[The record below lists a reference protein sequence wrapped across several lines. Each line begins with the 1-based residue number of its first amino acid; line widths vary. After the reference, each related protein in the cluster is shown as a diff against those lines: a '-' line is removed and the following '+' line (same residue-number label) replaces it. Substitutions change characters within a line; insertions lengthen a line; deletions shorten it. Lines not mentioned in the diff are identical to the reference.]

1 MKLKWIIGEIKMIA
15 GVLNGSEAFTGP
27 LSVQIDL
34 TNRCNNNCIGCWCN
48 SPLLGD
54 KAMDPETKK
63 KELPFELVKNLIDE
77 LDEMSVR
84 EFYLTGGGEPF
95 MHPNVME
102 IIDYIKSKGIGCDM
116 STNFTLINKER
127 AKRLVDLGVD
137 HMNISIWAGTAKT
150 YVKTHP
156 NKTDKDFYKV
166 RDMLIYTANLKD
178 KKGKT
183 KPIINIYNVISN
195 MNFHEIKEMID
206 FSFLVKAD
214 SVDFTMMDPVE
225 GRTEVLLLNEEQR
238 CELIKEINK
247 VMGYVNKK
255 NAEFGVELKVNA
267 LDQFLRRVSNEESK
281 KGKYDSN
288 IVDTIPCYAGWTFA
302 RIMANGD
309 ILSCLKSHLM
319 PIGNIYK
326 QSFKEAWYSKKQGLF
341 REKSRC
347 KKSDPYFSKINCYKS
362 CDNLGTNLSIHGKIQ
377 SLPAFSK
384 FLLKRL
390 VFILKPK
397 GKRP

>member
-1 MKLKWIIGEIKMIA
+1 MKLKWKISEIKMVMGI
-15 GVLNGSEAFTGP
+15 LNGSEAFTGP

-34 TNRCNNNCIGCWCN
+34 TNQCNNNCIGCWCN

-63 KELPFELVKNLIDE
+63 KELPFELVKKLIDE
-77 LDEMSVR
+77 LDEMCVR
-84 EFYLTGGGEPF
+84 EIYLTGGGEPF
-95 MHPNVME
+95 MHPKVME
-102 IIDYIKSKGIGCDM
+102 IIEYIKSKGIGCDM
-116 STNFTLINKER
+116 STNFTLISKER
-127 AKRLVDLGVD
+127 AEKLVDLGVD
-137 HMNISIWAGTAKT
+137 HMNVSMWAGTPEG
-150 YVKTHP
+150 YIKTHP
-156 NKTDKDFYKV
+156 NKTDKDFYKM
-166 RDMLIYTANLKD
+166 RDTLIYIANLKNKEG
-178 KKGKT
+178 KKR
-183 KPIINIYNVISN
+183 PIINIYNVISN
-195 MNFHEIKEMID
+195 LNYDEIKEMIN
-206 FSFLVKAD
+206 FVFLVKAD
-214 SVDFTMMDPVE
+214 SVEFTMMDPVE
-225 GRTEVLLLNEEQR
+225 GKTEILLLNEEQR
-238 CELIKEINK
+238 CKLIKEVNK
-247 VMGYVNKK
+247 VRNYVNKK
-255 NAEFGVELKVNA
+255 NAEFGVELKINA
-267 LDQFLRRVSNEESK
+267 LEQFLRRVSNEESK

-319 PIGNIYK
+319 PIGNIHK
-326 QSFKEAWYSKKQGLF
+326 QIFKKVWYSKKQRLF

-384 FLLKRL
+384 FLLRNL

-397 GKRP
+397 GKKL

>member
-1 MKLKWIIGEIKMIA
+1 MKLKWKISEIKMLVGI
-15 GVLNGSEAFTGP
+15 LNGSEAFTGP

-34 TNRCNNNCIGCWCN
+34 TNKCNNNCIGCWCN

-63 KELPFELVKNLIDE
+63 KELPFKLVKKLIDE
-77 LDEMSVR
+77 LDEMCVR
-84 EFYLTGGGEPF
+84 EIYLTGGGEPF
-95 MHPNVME
+95 MHSRIMD
-102 IIDYIKSKGIGCDM
+102 IIEYIKSKGIGCDM

-127 AKRLVDLGVD
+127 TKRLDDLGVD
-137 HMNISIWAGTAKT
+137 HMNISMWAGTAKT

-156 NKTDKDFYKV
+156 NKTDKDFYKM
-166 RDMLIYTANLKD
+166 RDMLVYMASLKN
-178 KKGKT
+178 KKQKK
-183 KPIINIYNVISN
+183 KPVISIYNVISN
-195 MNFHEIKEMID
+195 MNFHEIKEMVD
-206 FSFLVKAD
+206 FAFLVKAN

-225 GRTEVLLLNEEQR
+225 GKTEVLLLNEEQR
-238 CELIKEINK
+238 CELIKEINRLR
-247 VMGYVNKK
+247 GYVDKK
-255 NAEFGVELKVNA
+255 NAELGVKLMIDSLE
-267 LDQFLRRVSNEESK
+267 QFLRRVSNEKSNE
-281 KGKYDSN
+281 GKYDSN

-326 QSFKEAWYSKKQGLF
+326 QSFKKSWYSKKQRLF

-347 KKSDPYFSKINCYKS
+347 KKSDPYFSKIKCYKS

-377 SLPAFSK
+377 SLPDFSK
-384 FLLKRL
+384 FLLRNL
-390 VFILKPK
+390 AFILKPK
-397 GKRP
+397 GKRI

>member
-1 MKLKWIIGEIKMIA
+1 MKLKWIIGEIKMVA

-48 SPLLGD
+48 SPLLGN
-54 KAMDPETKK
+54 KAMDLETKK

-84 EFYLTGGGEPF
+84 EVYLTGGGEPF
-95 MHPNVME
+95 MHPKVME

-127 AKRLVDLGVD
+127 AEELVDLGVD

-156 NKTDKDFYKV
+156 NKTDEDFYKM

-183 KPIINIYNVISN
+183 KPIINIYNVIFN

-206 FSFLVKAD
+206 FAFLVKAD

-225 GRTEVLLLNEEQR
+225 GRTEILLLNEEQR

-247 VMGYVNKK
+247 VKDYVDKK
-255 NAEFGVELKVNA
+255 NSEFGVELKVNA
-267 LDQFLRRVSNEESK
+267 LGQFLRRVSNEESK

-319 PIGNIYK
+319 SIGNIYK

-341 REKSRC
+341 REKSKC

-384 FLLKRL
+384 FLLKNL

-397 GKRP
+397 GKRL

>member
-1 MKLKWIIGEIKMIA
+1 MKLKWKISEIKMVMGI
-15 GVLNGSEAFTGP
+15 LNGSEAFTGP

-63 KELPFELVKNLIDE
+63 KELPFKLVKKLIDE
-77 LDEMSVR
+77 LDEMCVR
-84 EFYLTGGGEPF
+84 EIYLTGGGEPF
-95 MHPNVME
+95 MHPRIMD
-102 IIDYIKSKGIGCDM
+102 IIEYIKSKGIGCDM
-116 STNFTLINKER
+116 STNFTLISKER
-127 AKRLVDLGVD
+127 TKRLVDLGVD
-137 HMNISIWAGTAKT
+137 HMNISMWAGTTKT

-156 NKTDKDFYKV
+156 NKTDEEFYKMKE
-166 RDMLIYTANLKD
+166 MLIYTANLKD

-183 KPIINIYNVISN
+183 KPIITIYNVIFN

-206 FSFLVKAD
+206 FAFLVKAD
-214 SVDFTMMDPVE
+214 SVYFTMMDPVE
-225 GRTEVLLLNEEQR
+225 GRTEILLLNEEQR
-238 CELIKEINK
+238 CELIKEISK
-247 VMGYVNKK
+247 VKEYVNKK
-255 NAEFGVELKVNA
+255 NADLGTNLRVNA
-267 LDQFLRRVSNEESK
+267 LDQFLRRVSNENSK
-281 KGKYDSN
+281 EGKYDSN

-302 RIMANGD
+302 RIMANGY

-319 PIGNIYK
+319 PIGNIHK
-326 QSFKEAWYSKKQGLF
+326 QSFKKAWYSKKQRLF

-384 FLLKRL
+384 FLLRNL
-390 VFILKPK
+390 AFILKPK
-397 GKRP
+397 GKRI

>member
-1 MKLKWIIGEIKMIA
+1 MKLKWKISEIKMVMGI
-15 GVLNGSEAFTGP
+15 LDGSEAFTGP

-34 TNRCNNNCIGCWCN
+34 TNKCNNNCIGCWCN
-48 SPLLGD
+48 SPLLGN

-63 KELPFELVKNLIDE
+63 RELPFKLVKKLIDE
-77 LDEMSVR
+77 LDKICVR
-84 EFYLTGGGEPF
+84 ELYLTGGGEPF
-95 MHPNVME
+95 MHSKVMD
-102 IIDYIKSKGIGCDM
+102 IIEYIKNKGIGCDM
-116 STNFTLINKER
+116 STNFTLISKGR
-127 AKRLVDLGVD
+127 AEKLVGLGVD
-137 HMNISIWAGTAKT
+137 HMNISMWAGTAKS

-156 NKTDKDFYKV
+156 NKKEGDFYRM
-166 RDMLIYTANLKD
+166 RDMLICLAELK
-178 KKGKT
+178 KKKNKK

-195 MNFHEIKEMID
+195 LNYNEIKEMID
-206 FSFLVKAD
+206 FAFLVNAD

-225 GRTEVLLLNEEQR
+225 GRTEILLLNEEQR
-238 CELIKEINK
+238 CKLIKEINK
-247 VMGYVNKK
+247 VRNYVDKK
-255 NAEFGVELKVNA
+255 NAEFGVKLKVNS
-267 LDQFLRRVSNEESK
+267 LEQFLRRVSNEKSK
-281 KGKYDSN
+281 EGKYDSN

-319 PIGNIYK
+319 PIGNIHK
-326 QSFKEAWYSKKQGLF
+326 QSFKKSWYSKKQRLF

-384 FLLKRL
+384 FLLKSL
-390 VFILKPK
+390 AFILKPK
-397 GKRP
+397 GKRL

>member
-1 MKLKWIIGEIKMIA
+1 MKLKWKISEIKMLMGI
-15 GVLNGSEAFTGP
+15 LDGSEAFTGP

-34 TNRCNNNCIGCWCN
+34 TNQCNNNCIGCWCN

-63 KELPFELVKNLIDE
+63 KELPFELVKKLIDE
-77 LDEMSVR
+77 LDEMCVR
-84 EFYLTGGGEPF
+84 EIYLTGGGEPF
-95 MHPNVME
+95 MHPKVME
-102 IIDYIKSKGIGCDM
+102 IIEYIKSKGIGCDM
-116 STNFTLINKER
+116 STNFTLISKER
-127 AKRLVDLGVD
+127 AEKLVDLGVD
-137 HMNISIWAGTAKT
+137 HMNVSMWAGTPES
-150 YVKTHP
+150 YIKTHS
-156 NKTDKDFYKV
+156 NKTDNDFYKM
-166 RDMLIYTANLKD
+166 RDILIYLAELK
-178 KKGKT
+178 KKKNKK

-195 MNFHEIKEMID
+195 LNYNEIKEMID
-206 FSFLVKAD
+206 FAFLVKAD
-214 SVDFTMMDPVE
+214 SVEFTMMDPVE
-225 GRTEVLLLNEEQR
+225 GKTEILLLNEEQR

-247 VMGYVNKK
+247 VRSYVNKK
-255 NAEFGVELKVNA
+255 NAELGVELKINA
-267 LDQFLRRVSNEESK
+267 LEQFLRRVSNEESK

-319 PIGNIYK
+319 PIGNIHK
-326 QSFKEAWYSKKQGLF
+326 QSFKKVWYSKKQRLF

-384 FLLKRL
+384 FLLRNL

-397 GKRP
+397 GKRL

>member
-1 MKLKWIIGEIKMIA
+1 MKLKWKISEIKMVMGI
-15 GVLNGSEAFTGP
+15 LNGLEAFTGP

-34 TNRCNNNCIGCWCN
+34 TNQCNNNCIGCWCN

-63 KELPFELVKNLIDE
+63 KKLPFELVKKLIDE
-77 LDEMSVR
+77 LDEMCVR
-84 EFYLTGGGEPF
+84 EIYLTGGGEPF
-95 MHPNVME
+95 MHPRIMD
-102 IIDYIKSKGIGCDM
+102 IIEYIKSKGIGCDM
-116 STNFTLINKER
+116 STNFTLINKGR
-127 AKRLVDLGVD
+127 TNRLVDLGVD
-137 HMNISIWAGTAKT
+137 HMNISMWAGTAKT

-156 NKTDKDFYKV
+156 NKTDEDFYKM

-183 KPIINIYNVISN
+183 KPIINIYNVIFN

-206 FSFLVKAD
+206 FAFLVKAD

-225 GRTEVLLLNEEQR
+225 GRTEILLLNEEQR
-238 CELIKEINK
+238 YELIKEISK
-247 VMGYVNKK
+247 VREYLNKK
-255 NAEFGVELKVNA
+255 NADLGTKLRVNS
-267 LDQFLRRVSNEESK
+267 LDQFLRRVSNENSK
-281 KGKYDSN
+281 EGKYDSN

-319 PIGNIYK
+319 PIGNINK
-326 QSFKEAWYSKKQGLF
+326 QSFKKAWYSKKQRLF
-341 REKSRC
+341 REKSKC

-384 FLLKRL
+384 FLLKNL
-390 VFILKPK
+390 AFILKPK
-397 GKRP
+397 GKRL

>member
-1 MKLKWIIGEIKMIA
+1 MKLKWKISEIKMVMGI
-15 GVLNGSEAFTGP
+15 LNGSEAFTGP
-27 LSVQIDL
+27 LSVQMDL
-34 TNRCNNNCIGCWCN
+34 TNECNNNCIGCWCN

-63 KELPFELVKNLIDE
+63 KKLPFELVKKLIDE
-77 LDEMSVR
+77 LDEMCVR
-84 EFYLTGGGEPF
+84 EIYLTGGGEPF
-95 MHPNVME
+95 MHPRIMD
-102 IIDYIKSKGIGCDM
+102 IIEYIKSKGIGCDM
-116 STNFTLINKER
+116 STNFTLINKGR
-127 AKRLVDLGVD
+127 TNRLVDLGVD
-137 HMNISIWAGTAKT
+137 HMNISMWAGTAKT

-156 NKTDKDFYKV
+156 NKTDEDFYKM

-183 KPIINIYNVISN
+183 KPIINIYNVIFN

-206 FSFLVKAD
+206 FAFLVKAD

-225 GRTEVLLLNEEQR
+225 GRTEILLLNEEQR
-238 CELIKEINK
+238 YELIKEISK
-247 VMGYVNKK
+247 VREYVNKK
-255 NAEFGVELKVNA
+255 NADLGTKLRVNS
-267 LDQFLRRVSNEESK
+267 LDQFLRRVSNENSK
-281 KGKYDSN
+281 EGKYDSN

-319 PIGNIYK
+319 PIGNVYK
-326 QSFKEAWYSKKQGLF
+326 QSFKKAWYSKKQRLF
-341 REKSRC
+341 REKSKC

-384 FLLKRL
+384 FLLKNL
-390 VFILKPK
+390 AFILKPK
-397 GKRP
+397 GKRL